1 MNRAMRRHLFRAR
14 ESKRKG
20 LTRKARFLRLNA
32 TLLLLVFAGAFRS
45 SHQKSR
51 SRSLYYSSPRRKDRP
66 AQDSINGD
74 AGNRVH
80 VRRSEYSTHSAHQQK
95 RPSQSPLLTNTN
107 KQLDWENRDSPQND
121 TSLNTTNLRRVEMKK
136 EHLDLMEL
144 MKLDGRRGNETLGT
158 SCIKKTE
165 SLWSV
170 RNERMLR
177 EVMHRIRNKNP
188 FGWIR
193 FADGDMDHLEDSSR
207 ASRRLQRAISVWPSL
222 PNLVVSVGEWWLCT
236 QKFADIWRRY
246 FQTENFRGYIFHG
259 GCFYLPMG
267 TPDDDDR
274 DMWAEKDIKGWVRT
288 AYDTNVTIVLVGPR
302 SLAGIP
308 WLTGGLSGEQHVGVR
323 TSSLRR
329 WVDASGISDDA
340 SRMDIAMTEI
350 QAISASSRD
359 DPVLFV
365 FSAGHHAKTMITELM
380 HPRSQTSKDIFIDAG
395 TALDGFAGI
404 QSRDFNSGKE
414 AKRKYCKNIIRRDP
428 GRIKFWLDPEKL
440 GAVCKGVDIPKI
452 NTTTLI

>member
-1 MNRAMRRHLFRAR
+1 MRWRLQSLLPASMNRAMRRHLFRAR
-14 ESKRKG
+14 DSKRKG

-32 TLLLLVFAGAFRS
+32 TLLVVVFAGAFRS

-51 SRSLYYSSPRRKDRP
+51 SRSLYYSSLRRKDQP

-136 EHLDLMEL
+136 EHLDLIEL
-144 MKLDGRRGNETLGT
+144 MKLDGRRGDETLGT
-158 SCIKKTE
+158 SCIKETE

-177 EVMHRIRNKNP
+177 EVMHRIRNKKP

-193 FADGDMDHLEDSSR
+193 FADGDMNHLDDSSR
-207 ASRRLQRAISVWPSL
+207 ASRRLRRAISAWPSL

-236 QKFADIWRRY
+236 QKFADIWHRH
-246 FQTENFRGYIFHG
+246 FQTKIFRGYIFHS

-288 AYDTNVTIVLVGPR
+288 AYDANVTSVLVGPR
-302 SLAGIP
+302 PLVGIP
-308 WLTGGLSGEQHVGVR
+308 WLSGDLTAEQHV
-323 TSSLRR
+323 
-329 WVDASGISDDA
+329 
-340 SRMDIAMTEI
+340 
-350 QAISASSRD
+350 
-359 DPVLFV
+359 
-365 FSAGHHAKTMITELM
+365 
-380 HPRSQTSKDIFIDAG
+380 
-395 TALDGFAGI
+395 
-404 QSRDFNSGKE
+404 
-414 AKRKYCKNIIRRDP
+414 
-428 GRIKFWLDPEKL
+428 
-440 GAVCKGVDIPKI
+440 
-452 NTTTLI
+452 

>member
-1 MNRAMRRHLFRAR
+1 MRRHFFRAR

-20 LTRKARFLRLNA
+20 LTRKARFLRLIA
-32 TLLLLVFAGAFRS
+32 TLLLVVFAGAFRRL
-45 SHQKSR
+45 HQKSR

-193 FADGDMDHLEDSSR
+193 FADGDMNHLDDSSR
-207 ASRRLQRAISVWPSL
+207 ASRRLRRAIS
-222 PNLVVSVGEWWLCT
+222 
-236 QKFADIWRRY
+236 A
-246 FQTENFRGYIFHG
+246 
-259 GCFYLPMG
+259 
-267 TPDDDDR
+267 
-274 DMWAEKDIKGWVRT
+274 
-288 AYDTNVTIVLVGPR
+288 
-302 SLAGIP
+302 
-308 WLTGGLSGEQHVGVR
+308 
-323 TSSLRR
+323 
-329 WVDASGISDDA
+329 
-340 SRMDIAMTEI
+340 
-350 QAISASSRD
+350 
-359 DPVLFV
+359 
-365 FSAGHHAKTMITELM
+365 
-380 HPRSQTSKDIFIDAG
+380 
-395 TALDGFAGI
+395 
-404 QSRDFNSGKE
+404 
-414 AKRKYCKNIIRRDP
+414 
-428 GRIKFWLDPEKL
+428 
-440 GAVCKGVDIPKI
+440 
-452 NTTTLI
+452 